1 MGKALFLTIVC
12 IPCPKFIIRNF
23 KMPTDEEYGVVLF
36 DGVCHLC
43 DRSVRFILRREN
55 STLLRFAPLQ
65 SEAGKALLIKY
76 GYPENYLDGMIFIE
90 NKRAHDRSS
99 ACLRI
104 AGKLKLPWRVF
115 FVFLLVPK
123 PLRDLV
129 YRMVAVARYRWFGKK
144 EVCSLPQGE
153 DPARFL

>member
-1 MGKALFLTIVC
+1 
-12 IPCPKFIIRNF
+12 
-23 KMPTDEEYGVVLF
+23 MPTDEEYAVVLF
-36 DGVCHLC
+36 DGFCHLC
-43 DRSVRFILRREN
+43 DGAVRFILRREN

-65 SEAGKALLIKY
+65 SEAGKALLMKY
-76 GYPENYLDGMIFIE
+76 GYSENYLDGLVFIE

-104 AGKLKLPWRVF
+104 ASKLKLPWKL
-115 FVFLLVPK
+115 FVIFLLVPK

-153 DPARFL
+153 DQARFL